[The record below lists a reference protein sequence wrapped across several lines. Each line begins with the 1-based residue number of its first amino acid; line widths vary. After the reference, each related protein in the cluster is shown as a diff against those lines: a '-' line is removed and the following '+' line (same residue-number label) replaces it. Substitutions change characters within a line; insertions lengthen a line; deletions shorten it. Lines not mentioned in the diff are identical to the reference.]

1 MNITVL
7 FFGMLAEKTQ
17 TSNLELITNA
27 ISVGE
32 FEIEVIAL
40 FPVLKNMTFK
50 IAMNENIVSKET
62 KLQPQSRL
70 AFLPPFAGG

>member
-1 MNITVL
+1 MNVTVL

-17 TSNLELITNA
+17 TSNVELITNA
-27 ISVGE
+27 NSVGDI
-32 FEIEVIAL
+32 EIEVMAL
-40 FPVLKNMTFK
+40 FPALKNMTFK

-62 KLQPQSRL
+62 KLQPESRL